1 MSNSQWVK
9 ARNTGPLTIQ
19 ASLDE
24 ESATASTRSGN
35 DIVIINSESL
45 NRHAILTP
53 LLPIAA
59 VALFVTCVI
68 NGSDM
73 SIAARIAALIAS
85 IAATLYFIPEALCL
99 LTVTSLE
106 KHILSQDEINE
117 ASTDTLTLAVHE
129 QEELFGHAQ
138 SKIKDELERRTLTN

>member
-1 MSNSQWVK
+1 MSDSRWVK
-9 ARNTGPLTIQ
+9 ARNTGPLTIH

-35 DIVIINSESL
+35 NIVVINSESL
-45 NRHAILTP
+45 NMHAILTP

-59 VALFVTCVI
+59 VTLFITCVI

-73 SIAARIAALIAS
+73 SLIARGAALVGS
-85 IAATLYFIPEALCL
+85 VAAIVYFIPEALCL
-99 LTVTSLE
+99 LTVASIE
-106 KHILSQDEINE
+106 KHTLSQDEINE
-117 ASTDTLTLAVHE
+117 ASTDTLILAAHE

-138 SKIKDELERRTLTN
+138 AKLEGEIERRSMTN